1 MSRKG
6 QIEDLANCGQIG
18 RVNTA
23 VNVAQELRLLWV
35 GLLPR
40 SAALVNEVDAFVPL
54 MCQTR
59 VGFVHRCVWVPPV
72 ARSVG

>member
-18 RVNTA
+18 RVNTDL
-23 VNVAQELRLLWV
+23 NVAQALRLIRV

-40 SAALVNEVDAFVPL
+40 SIAFVND
-54 MCQTR
+54 
-59 VGFVHRCVWVPPV
+59 VD
-72 ARSVG
+72 